1 MNSQTRKDL
10 QTAEPLFLLSVVQKI
25 IENCL
30 DFRKQ
35 IAELTKNKIK
45 IESKYK
51 KLEEEIQQDPKDFL
65 LIMSQMEFQIMN
77 HKKVSIFL
85 KNFCI
90 VFLIDNIFL

>member
-51 KLEEEIQQDPKDFL
+51 KLEEEIQDPKDFL
-65 LIMSQMEFQIMN
+65 LIISQMEFQIMN
-77 HKKVSIFL
+77 HKKVS
-85 KNFCI
+85 
-90 VFLIDNIFL
+90 VF